1 MKNLDLRNKETNS
14 NGITLVA
21 LIVTVIVLLILATVS
36 IQVLTGDNGLLTKSE
51 KAVQSNK
58 DSQEEE
64 KVKLAVT
71 AAQLAGNGNITTD
84 NLNNELRANFDDNNI
99 SK

>member
-1 MKNLDLRNKETNS
+1 MTNLNLKEKLNNK

-21 LIVTVIVLLILATVS
+21 LIITVIVLLILATVS
-36 IQVLTGDNGLLTKSE
+36 IQVLTGDIGLITKTE
-51 KAVQSNK
+51 TAVQSNK

-64 KVKLAVT
+64 KVKLAVS

-84 NLNNELRANFDDNNI
+84 NLNM
-99 SK
+99 